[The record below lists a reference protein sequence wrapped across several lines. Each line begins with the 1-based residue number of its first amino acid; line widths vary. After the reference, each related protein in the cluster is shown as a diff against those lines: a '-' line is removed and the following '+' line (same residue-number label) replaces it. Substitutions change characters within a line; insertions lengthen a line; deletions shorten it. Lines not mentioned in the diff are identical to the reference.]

1 MKQISTKAYKD
12 FNKRIFD
19 AFKSINPCFIDGIGI
34 VMGMIELF
42 LAEKDVLLYLRN
54 TQVKLVY
61 TLILPELEKAAERS
75 RKAREAAQRRREA
88 KEARIANEEIKTKG
102 AKKTIKAKETIKATE
117 TIETR
122 DAKDAETANVAS
134 DAQKCS
140 GVDDKVDRVGNETSH
155 KDCAFNAGNSA
166 LLEKPAEQPE
176 EQTCGNQH
184 KEVKIGNPSERK
196 RGDCGSDS
204 KHEENIENIAADNIA
219 DSKTGLVLKRGSDRC
234 GEIGERRAGGDNG
247 KTDHRLAD
255 IKPSGYAGSTINKQ
269 VTAIHQRSQTTD
281 NIQQRPPQW

>member
-1 MKQISTKAYKD
+1 MKQISKKAHEG

-19 AFKSINPCFIDGIGI
+19 AFKSINPCFIDGIGT

-42 LAEKDVLLYLRN
+42 LGEKDVLLYLRN

-75 RKAREAAQRRREA
+75 RKAREAARRRREA
-88 KEARIANEEIKTKG
+88 KEKEKIETS
-102 AKKTIKAKETIKATE
+102 AKKTIKATE
-117 TIETR
+117 TIKTKE
-122 DAKDAETANVAS
+122 AKEAKTAQVAS

-140 GVDDKVDRVGNETSH
+140 GVDDKVNRVGNETSH
-155 KDCAFNAGNSA
+155 EDCTFNAGNSA
-166 LLEKPAEQPE
+166 LLEKPAEQPK

-219 DSKTGLVLKRGSDRC
+219 DSKTGLVFKCGSDRC

-255 IKPSGYAGSTINKQ
+255 IKPAGYAGSTVNKQ

-281 NIQQRPPQW
+281 NIKQRPPQR

>member
-54 TQVKLVY
+54 T
-61 TLILPELEKAAERS
+61 
-75 RKAREAAQRRREA
+75 
-88 KEARIANEEIKTKG
+88 
-102 AKKTIKAKETIKATE
+102 IKAKETIGTK
-117 TIETR
+117 

-155 KDCAFNAGNSA
+155 KDCAFDAGNSA
-166 LLEKPAEQPE
+166 LFEKPAKQPK

-204 KHEENIENIAADNIA
+204 KHEENIENIAAYNIA

-234 GEIGERRAGGDNG
+234 GEIGERRAGGDNS

-255 IKPSGYAGSTINKQ
+255 IKPTGYAGSTVNKQ

-281 NIQQRPPQW
+281 NIQQRPPQR